1 VRPISKTARPK
12 WTGGVAQADSVSF
25 ANTKPSSKP
34 SFERERESER
44 EREKQETERDIWGGE
59 ERKSILRSKKVVDLT
74 MSLPLPPSKKLQE
87 SGTLTEE

>member
-44 EREKQETERDIWGGE
+44 EREKQETERDIWGGG
-59 ERKSILRSKKVVDLT
+59 RKKVYF
-74 MSLPLPPSKKLQE
+74 KKQK
-87 SGTLTEE
+87 GG